1 MMTQV
6 TLQVRDGTRTQT
18 QNLVSEQKGSRI
30 PKVVQI
36 QHIIQLVDGLKV
48 IRNHEA
54 LAPPLHHHH
63 HTHTHKIS
71 NSDVR
76 EETS

>member
-1 MMTQV
+1 MTQV
-6 TLQVRDGTRTQT
+6 TLQVRDGARTQT
-18 QNLVSEQKGSRI
+18 QNLVSKQKGSRI

-54 LAPPLHHHH
+54 LAPPSTTTT
-63 HTHTHKIS
+63 THTHKIS

>member
-1 MMTQV
+1 MTQV
-6 TLQVRDGTRTQT
+6 TLQVRDGARTQT
-18 QNLVSEQKGSRI
+18 QNLVSKQKGSRI